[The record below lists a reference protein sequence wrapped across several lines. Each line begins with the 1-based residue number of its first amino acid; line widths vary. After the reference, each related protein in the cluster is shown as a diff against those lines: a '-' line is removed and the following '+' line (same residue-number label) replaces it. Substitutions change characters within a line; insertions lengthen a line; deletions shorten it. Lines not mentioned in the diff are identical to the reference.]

1 VTTRAEN
8 PTQRSPR
15 REQRELN
22 SGGNLLVLIETLA
35 QLPHA
40 GISELARTLEMSKPS
55 VDRLLVT
62 LVAAGFAEQDGAS
75 KRYRLTPKIIA
86 LADSV
91 RARTTVV
98 DIARPHLDALAAR
111 LSETI
116 NLAALSGPSV
126 VYLHTIPSNEIF
138 RIEPR
143 PGTMLPAYCTGLGKA
158 LLAHLPPERLDAVIS
173 GTKFEAHTPNTITSP
188 QRLRDVLATIRRAGY
203 ALDEGEI
210 SEDLR
215 CVAVAIRGHDGLAL
229 AAVSAIVPTSRFPQ
243 RRTELIDELTAT
255 AQAISDGAQMLLGGP
270 QR

>member
-1 VTTRAEN
+1 MSARAHAS
-8 PTQRSPR
+8 THDSPR

-22 SGGNLLVLIETLA
+22 SVGNVLALLETLA

-62 LVAAGFAEQDGAS
+62 LVGAGFAEQDGAT

-86 LADSV
+86 LADAV
-91 RARTTVV
+91 RSRTTIV

-116 NLAALSGPSV
+116 NLAALSGSSV

-158 LLAHLPPERLDAVIS
+158 LLAHLPPERLERVIAD
-173 GTKFEAHTPNTITSP
+173 TTFEAHTPNTITTAHE
-188 QRLRDVLATIRRAGY
+188 LRDVLSVARRAGY
-203 ALDEGEI
+203 ALDDGEI

-215 CVAVAIRGHDGLAL
+215 CVAVAIRGRDGLPL

-243 RRTELIDELTAT
+243 RRQELIEELSAT
-255 AQAISDGAQMLLGGP
+255 AQAISRGARTLSEAMGP
-270 QR
+270 